1 MHKAAATGS
10 TNAIAK
16 VRYEYDQSGR
26 VIKLTTPKG
35 NIVEYIYNGVTSS
48 LTDVKFNGQ
57 TLITSI
63 VHNAQGEII
72 GWKWSNG
79 ATYSI
84 SNDTAGRVSAISV
97 NGFTLMLIWLIPI
110 NLLKLI

>member
-57 TLITSI
+57 TLISSI
-63 VHNAQGEII
+63 VHNAQGD
-72 GWKWSNG
+72 
-79 ATYSI
+79 Y
-84 SNDTAGRVSAISV
+84 
-97 NGFTLMLIWLIPI
+97 WLEME
-110 NLLKLI
+110 